1 MTKTFE
7 DLGLSEALLKA
18 VSKLKYETPTPVQEQ
33 AIPAALEGRDII
45 AGAQTGTG
53 KTAAFCLPSMDSLP
67 HCEKGCGPYMLVVT
81 PTRELADQICE
92 VCDQIAK
99 VTKHKVAKFVG
110 GVSYNPQKD
119 ALRRG
124 IDVLIATPGRLEDLI
139 NQGYAK
145 LDQVKILVLDEAD
158 RMVDMGFLPSITNIV
173 EQIDGPHQTLL
184 FSATIDRNVKRV
196 SRELMSDPVEIEI
209 ARRGETSDNVEQYI
223 IRINHAAKL
232 EALEAILA
240 DRGANRV
247 IVFARTK
254 HRVDNCARMLKHS
267 GYKVETIHSDR
278 SQAQRRKALANFDK
292 GAANILVATDV
303 LARGIDVSNVDY
315 VVNYDMPMMAE
326 DYIHRIGRTGRA
338 GEKGFAV
345 SLVSPETEGVLKD
358 IQKLIKMTLPEL
370 EIEGF
375 DRKEAEAAAKERRH
389 SNKETE
395 KDSKKST
402 AKAASSGKPKRDK
415 RDKKDRDERDGD
427 FKGKKRAG
435 KRKDGDFKKKPR
447 HDDGERTEKSG
458 KKKDKGEPKH
468 TSFEMFYK
476 ENKHKKDELGGSDEF
491 ELDGMKR
498 NRKEGKGKPHHKK
511 TSSKGDFA
519 GKKGRKSFDH
529 KGEGKGP
536 KSGYKKFDRKD
547 DRRDG
552 DRDFKKRDFKK
563 GGFKKDGG
571 YKKHDRKDGYKK
583 FDRKDDKGGKGGFDG
598 ERGGKEGF
606 KPRSNRNGNS
616 GKRRFEDKP
625 RGGKNGGY
633 KGGYKGGNRD
643 DNRKGTYKSGSGN
656 KGKFRPGRYSSN
668 RG

>member
-53 KTAAFCLPSMDSLP
+53 KTAAFCLPSMDGLP

-139 NQGYAK
+139 NQGCAK

-173 EQIDGPHQTLL
+173 DQIEGEHQTLL

-196 SRELMSDPVEIEI
+196 SRELMNDPVEIEI

-223 IRINHAAKL
+223 IRINHSAKF

-247 IVFARTK
+247 IVFTRTK

-292 GAANILVATDV
+292 GTANILVATDV

-370 EIEGF
+370 VIEGF

-402 AKAASSGKPKRDK
+402 AKAASAGKPKRDK
-415 RDKKDRDERDGD
+415 RGKKDRDERDDD
-427 FKGKKRAG
+427 FKGKKRG
-435 KRKDGDFKKKPR
+435 RKSKDGDYKKKER
-447 HDDGERTEKSG
+447 RKQDDEFFERNG
-458 KKKDKGEPKH
+458 KKKDKGEAKH

-476 ENKHKKDELGGSDEF
+476 ENKHKKDELRGNGEF
-491 ELDGMKR
+491 ELDGKKHS
-498 NRKEGKGKPHHKK
+498 RKGGKPHHKK
-511 TSSKGDFA
+511 SSSKGDFA
-519 GKKGRKSFDH
+519 GKKGRKSF
-529 KGEGKGP
+529 EGKRDGEYR
-536 KSGYKKFDRKD
+536 KGGYKKFDHKD

-552 DRDFKKRDFKK
+552 ERDFKKS
-563 GGFKKDGG
+563 G
-571 YKKHDRKDGYKK
+571 YKKDGYKSYDDK
-583 FDRKDDKGGKGGFDG
+583 PRRKKDDCKGGFDK
-598 ERGGKEGF
+598 ERSGKDGF
-606 KPRSNRNGNS
+606 KPRGNRNGNGG
-616 GKRRFEDKP
+616 GKRRFDDKP
-625 RGGKNGGY
+625 RGGKGGDFKSKNRGGY
-633 KGGYKGGNRD
+633 KGTSRD
-643 DNRKGTYKSGSGN
+643 DNRKGGYKKGGNGN

-668 RG
+668 RD